1 MIVKICG
8 ITSLEDAAMAVR
20 AGATALGFNFY
31 APSPRY
37 VSAEAASLITA
48 TIPVGVLKVGV
59 FVNEDPSRLA
69 ETMREAELDVAQI
82 IGDAPLPGI
91 PYWRVYKVD
100 EHFST
105 ESLDGGA
112 TAHLLDTA
120 SQSLHGGTGQTFDWD
135 RARIPG
141 QQIIVAGGLGPDNV
155 AAAIR
160 ASAPWGV
167 DACSRLESS
176 PGRKDPDKVRAFVAA
191 ALNV

>member
-8 ITSLEDAAMAVR
+8 ITSREDAAVAVR
-20 AGATALGFNFY
+20 AGATAIGFNFY

-37 VSAEAASLITA
+37 VSAEAASLIAA

-59 FVNEDPSRLA
+59 FVNEDPHRLA

-100 EHFST
+100 EHFSPET
-105 ESLDGGA
+105 MDDGA
-112 TAHLLDTA
+112 AAHLLDTPSA
-120 SQSLHGGTGQTFDWD
+120 VLHGGTGRTFEWD

-141 QQIIVAGGLGPDNV
+141 RQIIIAGGLGPENV

-160 ASAPWGV
+160 ASVPWGV

-176 PGRKDPDKVRAFVAA
+176 PGRKDPDKVRAFIAA
-191 ALNV
+191 ALSV